1 MMDLVF
7 KKFEW
12 TVEPKDSIYPLFG
25 FAIADYTA
33 KYGVSSELLKDFWIF
48 GAILDK
54 SDNTDDFFR
63 FMDSL
68 RNAGNIRMFVF
79 DINYISKE
87 FIDKLIQQ
95 FIDGGAY
102 DELENCY
109 EDRVVFVLKE
119 V

>member
-12 TVEPKDSIYPLFG
+12 TADPKDSIYPLFG
-25 FAIADYTA
+25 FAIEDYIT

-54 SDNTDDFFR
+54 SDNTDYFFR
-63 FMDSL
+63 YMDYL

-79 DINYISKE
+79 DINCISKD
-87 FIDKLIQQ
+87 FIDKLKRQ

-109 EDRVVFVLKE
+109 DDRIVFVLKE